1 MGYFVSFWADVTEK
15 GLKFAIVEVRAY
27 YFWRADLEGIN
38 KDMIYAVENF
48 KAILKVELQITSLN
62 TVGKQDAKSGHFGT
76 TFPFFIRLSLKFA
89 GW

>member
-1 MGYFVSFWADVTEK
+1 MRLLRLGHTILD
-15 GLKFAIVEVRAY
+15 GQI
-27 YFWRADLEGIN
+27 LEDIN
-38 KDMIYAVENF
+38 EDMIFAVENF